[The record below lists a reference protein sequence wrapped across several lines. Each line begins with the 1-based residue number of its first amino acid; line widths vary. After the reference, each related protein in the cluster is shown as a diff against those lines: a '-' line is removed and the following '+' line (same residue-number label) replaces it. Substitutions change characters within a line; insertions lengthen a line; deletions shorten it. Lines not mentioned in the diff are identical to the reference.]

1 VVVLDVRN
9 GDVLALASFP
19 LYDNQ
24 LFVEGISTRKYL
36 EYTQDENSPLVNKAA
51 ADHFPPG
58 STLKIFMAMAGQ
70 HEDVVSADSQFTCTS
85 GIWVPYTWDESRG
98 DRYLCWQR
106 LDGGHG
112 TLNLIEAIERSCDV
126 YFYNVGTPEQKP
138 EGAQMNLH
146 YRDLYYDTGD
156 KGDVHYFQGLGIQKI
171 HDNLFDRFWFGQQTG
186 IELPFEAAG
195 LVPDPEW
202 KNEIYEEGWS
212 AGDTINTSIGQGFF
226 LATPLQMAVNT
237 SAIANGGQIH
247 RPRLLLETVDDT
259 GKTLK
264 QFATESLRQMKLQ
277 SEHLDVVR
285 EGMWRVVNTETGTA
299 NVTYNAVTGE
309 FTTKWAYT
317 NPSGEN
323 KIEVAGKTGTAEVGV
338 KRDDGTYQDAHA
350 WFTCYAPYDEPE
362 IVVTVFLKEGGEGSS
377 YAVPIADKVLRAYFE
392 LTGAR
397 KRGVILRE
405 DKLPI
410 GKEHPAPTAGVSVTG
425 SPTAVP
431 GETFDETEDDQADE
445 ANPIDE
451 IDA

>member
-1 VVVLDVRN
+1 
-9 GDVLALASFP
+9 
-19 LYDNQ
+19 
-24 LFVEGISTRKYL
+24 
-36 EYTQDENSPLVNKAA
+36 
-51 ADHFPPG
+51 
-58 STLKIFMAMAGQ
+58 MAMAGQ
-70 HEDVVSADSQFTCTS
+70 HEDVVSADTQFTCTS

-112 TLNLIEAIERSCDV
+112 TLDLIGALERSCDV

-156 KGDVHYFQGLGIQKI
+156 KGDVHYFQGLGIQRI

-186 IELPFEAAG
+186 IELPFEATG

-259 GKTLK
+259 GETLK
-264 QFATESLRQMKLQ
+264 EFATESLRQMKLQ
-277 SEHLDVVR
+277 SDHLEVVR
-285 EGMWRVVNTETGTA
+285 EGMWRVVNIETGTA
-299 NVTYNAVTGE
+299 SATYDADTGE
-309 FTTKWAYT
+309 YISKWLNA
-317 NPSGEN
+317 NPTGEN
-323 KIEVAGKTGTAEVGV
+323 KIEIAGKTGTAEVGV

-350 WFTCYAPYDEPE
+350 WFTCYAPFDEPE
-362 IVVTVFLKEGGEGSS
+362 VVVTVFLKEGGEGSS

-392 LTGAR
+392 LSGAR
-397 KRGVILRE
+397 TRGAILRE

-410 GKEHPAPTAGVSVTG
+410 SNEHPAPTAGVSVAG

-431 GETFDETEDDQADE
+431 GESFDETEDDQADAE
-445 ANPIDE
+445 NPIDE
-451 IDA
+451 IEA